1 MADNNITKEVIV
13 MAKNKQNK
21 PKKSS
26 KIKGELTSMADNSN
40 DSRVSKTGFQERGGN
55 HKENQLR

>member
-1 MADNNITKEVIV
+1 

-26 KIKGELTSMADNSN
+26 NKMNGELTSMNDKSN
-40 DSRVSKTGFQERGGN
+40 ESRNSKTGY
-55 HKENQLR
+55 KEQTPNSHLNQLK

>member
-1 MADNNITKEVIV
+1 

-26 KIKGELTSMADNSN
+26 NKMNGELTSMDDRSN
-40 DSRVSKTGFQERGGN
+40 ESRNSKTGY
-55 HKENQLR
+55 KEQPPNSHLNQLR

>member
-1 MADNNITKEVIV
+1 